1 VDRKELPHKELQKGD
16 QLPNIITKDAIDDFV
31 LNPCWREIKERL
43 TLTQEALF
51 NEILNGPEE
60 EVTALRIEY
69 KKIAVLLDFPKTFR
83 DELEEE
89 GS

>member
-1 VDRKELPHKELQKGD
+1 MDHKELLHKELRQGD
-16 QLPNIITKDAIDDFV
+16 QVAEITKDAIDDFI

-43 TLTQEALF
+43 TKTQERLH
-51 NEILNGPEE
+51 NEILNAPLE

-69 KKIAVLLDFPKTFR
+69 KKIAVLLGFPKTFR

-89 GS
+89 NG